1 MARTTKQDEMQ
12 SYLEM
17 INKFQKEHEQL
28 LHNIS
33 GIENEISEIQQIRA
47 DRQEVINE
55 LQRNYDDLTKKQKK
69 ELLELVKIHNNEY
82 GILKDKIKQ
91 QKLQNEQLKKE
102 IGYRK
107 EIVDIAKKLGD
118 VLKEG
123 WNHLQNQD
131 KIIKST
137 ILNLGMSGAK
147 AELMRSSFEGSA
159 IFVARLGGSLADVQA
174 IMEGFA
180 DETGRARA
188 LSSEMVQN
196 ITAIGK
202 GTGLGIEQATKLG
215 AQFEI
220 MGYDT
225 KSTMNYVQGVVDTT
239 ERMGVNTTK
248 VLKNV
253 NDNFKKLN
261 TYNFQQGV
269 KGFAQMAAYAEKF
282 KIDIGDALNA
292 ADTARTL
299 EGAIDMVAQLQ
310 VMGGEFAKMDMFETM
325 YFARN
330 DPAKL
335 QAKIADMTKGLVTLR
350 KNSDGTFEKFISPA
364 DRDRLNQVG
373 KALGISAEK
382 MTEMTE
388 RQFDITKMSQQ
399 LQGIGLTDREKQ
411 LIEGAAVFNS
421 RSGRFEVQ
429 LAGRMQDISKLTA
442 EQAKSF
448 ASEQVMLEDRA
459 KNAQTFNE
467 TFKATIEILKS
478 SLLPLLKGVNWLLDN
493 TVKPL
498 ADLAAS
504 GWGGLAA
511 AATILAGA
519 GTTWWLISRKLS
531 DVAENFI
538 SNGSLGSNK
547 TSGVKKSVG
556 GKGSN
561 ITGFIN
567 KSGTIKKGAGGLAAG
582 QGIKSL
588 GQGAGFGAALAGA
601 GAGIGLAAEGIGK
614 LADAMSKLNKD
625 QAESL
630 ASIVKSLSWFTVG
643 AAAAAAGIA
652 IFGTASGAAALPLLA
667 FGAAVLMVGA
677 GIGAAAAGIG
687 FMGEGLSKL
696 VIAGKDAGPS
706 MVQLGAGIGMVAAS
720 MLGFTAGAVGFL
732 VFAST
737 MKTIASNAD
746 AITRVGNAFGQINA
760 VMSGSKEDFLAVEN
774 AVKSISS
781 MNTKGGGML
790 SELATLLKSPL
801 KVEFAN
807 TKVTMVND
815 ITLNLDGHKFM
826 QKTYDVNLAIQKH
839 EALRQGK

>member
-102 IGYRK
+102 IRYRK

-248 VLKNV
+248 VLRNV
-253 NDNFKKLN
+253 SDNFKKLN

-299 EGAIDMVAQLQ
+299 EGAIDMVA
-310 VMGGEFAKMDMFETM
+310 
-325 YFARN
+325 
-330 DPAKL
+330 
-335 QAKIADMTKGLVTLR
+335 
-350 KNSDGTFEKFISPA
+350 
-364 DRDRLNQVG
+364 
-373 KALGISAEK
+373 
-382 MTEMTE
+382 
-388 RQFDITKMSQQ
+388 
-399 LQGIGLTDREKQ
+399 
-411 LIEGAAVFNS
+411 
-421 RSGRFEVQ
+421 
-429 LAGRMQDISKLTA
+429 
-442 EQAKSF
+442 
-448 ASEQVMLEDRA
+448 
-459 KNAQTFNE
+459 
-467 TFKATIEILKS
+467 
-478 SLLPLLKGVNWLLDN
+478 
-493 TVKPL
+493 
-498 ADLAAS
+498 
-504 GWGGLAA
+504 
-511 AATILAGA
+511 
-519 GTTWWLISRKLS
+519 
-531 DVAENFI
+531 
-538 SNGSLGSNK
+538 
-547 TSGVKKSVG
+547 
-556 GKGSN
+556 
-561 ITGFIN
+561 
-567 KSGTIKKGAGGLAAG
+567 
-582 QGIKSL
+582 
-588 GQGAGFGAALAGA
+588 
-601 GAGIGLAAEGIGK
+601 
-614 LADAMSKLNKD
+614 
-625 QAESL
+625 
-630 ASIVKSLSWFTVG
+630 
-643 AAAAAAGIA
+643 
-652 IFGTASGAAALPLLA
+652 
-667 FGAAVLMVGA
+667 
-677 GIGAAAAGIG
+677 
-687 FMGEGLSKL
+687 
-696 VIAGKDAGPS
+696 
-706 MVQLGAGIGMVAAS
+706 
-720 MLGFTAGAVGFL
+720 
-732 VFAST
+732 
-737 MKTIASNAD
+737 
-746 AITRVGNAFGQINA
+746 
-760 VMSGSKEDFLAVEN
+760 
-774 AVKSISS
+774 
-781 MNTKGGGML
+781 
-790 SELATLLKSPL
+790 
-801 KVEFAN
+801 
-807 TKVTMVND
+807 
-815 ITLNLDGHKFM
+815 
-826 QKTYDVNLAIQKH
+826 
-839 EALRQGK
+839 